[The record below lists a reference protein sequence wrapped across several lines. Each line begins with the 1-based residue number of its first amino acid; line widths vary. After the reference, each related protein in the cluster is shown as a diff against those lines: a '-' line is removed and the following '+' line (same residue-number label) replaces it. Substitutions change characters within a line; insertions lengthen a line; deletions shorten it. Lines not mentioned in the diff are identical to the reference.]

1 MENENRVWEILDTL
15 RNYSRADDSFELVYI
30 LLSYK
35 VLVDFKHEKE
45 YLRTPHI
52 LENYVETIDFEKI
65 QKSNNLNELL
75 NQMNFLNISVSMS
88 FLNFN
93 ALIKLLYASLKF
105 NVFISSRIL
114 L

>member
-75 NQMNFLNISVSMS
+75 NQMNFLNISA
-88 FLNFN
+88 LNCH
-93 ALIKLLYASLKF
+93 
-105 NVFISSRIL
+105 RIIENSAYL
-114 L
+114 F